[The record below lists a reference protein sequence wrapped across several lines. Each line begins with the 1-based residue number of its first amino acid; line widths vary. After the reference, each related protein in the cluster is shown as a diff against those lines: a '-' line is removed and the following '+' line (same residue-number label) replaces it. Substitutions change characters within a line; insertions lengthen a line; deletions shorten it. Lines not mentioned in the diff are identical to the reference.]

1 MADRRIP
8 AVGNMVVMGRIV
20 APYGIFGWLKVQPS
34 TEAIDSLLDYP
45 DWWLGRDD
53 NSTQPGIRNTPWQK
67 YKVETVKLHVD
78 TLLVKLQGI
87 NDRDAALAFKSKH
100 VAIPREQFPETGDNE
115 YYWSDLIGL
124 SVINQQ
130 DVAFGLITE
139 VFETG
144 ANDVIV
150 IKDASSGKER
160 LIPFS
165 AQSVLNVDLAGKT
178 MLVDWPVEWD
188 D

>member
-1 MADRRIP
+1 
-8 AVGNMVVMGRIV
+8 MGRIV

-53 NSTQPGIRNTPWQK
+53 NSTQPGIKNTPWQK
-67 YKVETVKLHVD
+67 YKVETVKIHTD
-78 TLLVKLQGI
+78 TLLVKLKGI
-87 NDRDAALAFKSKH
+87 DDRDTALSFKSKH
-100 VAIPREQFPETGDNE
+100 VAVPREQFPEADEGE

-124 SVINQQ
+124 NVKNQQ
-130 DVAFGLITE
+130 DVDFGLITE

-150 IKDASSGKER
+150 VKDVADGRER
-160 LIPFS
+160 LIPFIDQVVIEVS
-165 AQSVLNVDLAGKT
+165 LADKK
-178 MLVDWPVEWD
+178 MLVDWDAEF
-188 D
+188 

>member
-1 MADRRIP
+1 
-8 AVGNMVVMGRIV
+8 MVVMGRIV

-53 NSTQPGIRNTPWQK
+53 NSTQPGIKNTPWQK
-67 YKVETVKLHVD
+67 YKVETVKIHTD
-78 TLLVKLQGI
+78 TLLVKLKGI
-87 NDRDAALAFKSKH
+87 DDRDTALSFKSKH
-100 VAIPREQFPETGDNE
+100 VAVPREQFPEADEGE

-124 SVINQQ
+124 NVKNQQ
-130 DVAFGLITE
+130 DVDFGLITE

-150 IKDASSGKER
+150 VKDVADGRER
-160 LIPFS
+160 LIPFIDQVVIEVS
-165 AQSVLNVDLAGKT
+165 LADKK
-178 MLVDWPVEWD
+178 MLVDWDAEF
-188 D
+188 